1 MRLDELTIEKFKNLT
16 EFHINFDEKYPYTML
31 VGQNGSGKS
40 NLIEAIVLIFRHL
53 DLNESAP
60 FSYHL
65 KYQCRGY
72 KIEVKCKESQYPSCK
87 VDSNEIVR
95 SKFLAHSDQTEDG
108 RSLYLPRFVFGYYSG
123 PGNRLQSHFNK
134 HQKIFYDELISVKQK
149 SKELLRPFFYVQPLH
164 GQFALLSFF
173 GYKDSKALMFLK
185 EELGIEELTAILF
198 SISEPNWGAKVKK
211 DIFWGARATVRDLLD
226 KLYEIALAP
235 MKAKQSIKL
244 GFRKKMTKEFR
255 YLYLDLENDNSKL
268 LGELATHYGRPQDF
282 FKVLESTYISE
293 LLSEVRCTV
302 KVRNYEGRISFREL
316 SEGEQQLLMVLG
328 LMRFTQEDEALF
340 LLDEPDTHLNPV
352 WSVQYLRFVEQLVG
366 KLKKSHIIMATH
378 DPLVFAGLK
387 KEEVRVLQRKK
398 EGQIIADEPET
409 DPRGMGF
416 ANILKSDLFGL
427 RSSVDPNTLEKLDR
441 RSKLYAKGTKRS
453 AKETSE
459 IQKLSDELASLGFLL
474 DYRDP
479 IYDNF
484 AKAMSRRQEFQKPV
498 LSQDEIKKQERI
510 ADEILDGILKKKTKK

>member
-1 MRLDELTIEKFKNLT
+1 M
-16 EFHINFDEKYPYTML
+16 
-31 VGQNGSGKS
+31 
-40 NLIEAIVLIFRHL
+40 
-53 DLNESAP
+53 
-60 FSYHL
+60 
-65 KYQCRGY
+65 
-72 KIEVKCKESQYPSCK
+72 
-87 VDSNEIVR
+87 
-95 SKFLAHSDQTEDG
+95 
-108 RSLYLPRFVFGYYSG
+108 
-123 PGNRLQSHFNK
+123 
-134 HQKIFYDELISVKQK
+134 
-149 SKELLRPFFYVQPLH
+149 
-164 GQFALLSFF
+164 
-173 GYKDSKALMFLK
+173 
-185 EELGIEELTAILF
+185 
-198 SISEPNWGAKVKK
+198 
-211 DIFWGARATVRDLLD
+211 
-226 KLYEIALAP
+226 
-235 MKAKQSIKL
+235 
-244 GFRKKMTKEFR
+244 
-255 YLYLDLENDNSKL
+255 
-268 LGELATHYGRPQDF
+268 
-282 FKVLESTYISE
+282 
-293 LLSEVRCTV
+293 RCTV

-366 KLKKSHIIMATH
+366 KLKKSHIIMVTH

-416 ANILKSDLFGL
+416 ANILKSDLFGF

-459 IQKLSDELASLGFLL
+459 MQKLSDELASLVFLQ